1 MIELYITKQNKSIL
15 DPTPLLNYTMN
26 NNPAKNNLPA
36 APSNIYMI
44 DEIIKLK
51 CVDDF
56 DLSNKSY
63 DNITIGNTYT
73 GNITNSKHYYFI
85 HETQTVLPS
94 ELFIP
99 LHKWREITINEIIK
113 Q

>member
-1 MIELYITKQNKSIL
+1 MIHL
-15 DPTPLLNYTMN
+15 
-26 NNPAKNNLPA
+26 
-36 APSNIYMI
+36 I
-44 DEIIKLK
+44 DQVIKLK

-73 GNITNSKHYYFI
+73 GNITTSIHYYFI
-85 HETQTVLPS
+85 HETQTILPS

-99 LHKWREITINEIIK
+99 LYKWREITINEILE
-113 Q
+113 